1 MLICLEILRS
11 MSAVTTPTIKIEPLR
26 RLFQPGNG
34 VAPPFLAG
42 REDVKSIFQDLSESL
57 AEGWKI
63 NRDVILFG
71 PRGNGKTVLLDEC
84 RRALKGRDVDL
95 VNTTSAEIPTMAGL
109 VSLLTAGGEPEAPSR
124 LPGVNELHRVEQA
137 GVGRSIAHMTM
148 RRVDNVE
155 AAARLKLHL
164 LRRVEKRPL
173 AVLLDEAHVLPPDV
187 GRYLLNLSQSLR
199 REGCPFA
206 LVMAGTP
213 GLEAHLAGMEA
224 SFWERSEIVPVGR
237 LSFAAAREAFVKP
250 LESRGIGMAAEALDA
265 AVEMSRQYPYF
276 IQLWGEALCLR
287 LEATS
292 AARVTMETFRG
303 AEEGVEEKQIRFYRR
318 RFGEIRRAGLLSAAL
333 SVGHAFT
340 NETALPRDALER
352 KLASDLSLPGDQACE
367 EIGKLIEVGYIWE
380 PEGYG
385 DAAPGIPSLMT
396 HIAEED
402 AQRVHGDPLKPPKGP
417 LFTP

>member
-1 MLICLEILRS
+1 
-11 MSAVTTPTIKIEPLR
+11 MSAVTKTPRKAEPLR

-34 VAPPFLAG
+34 VAPPYLAG
-42 REDVKSIFQDLSESL
+42 REDVKSIFQNLSESL

-84 RRALKGRDVDL
+84 RRALKARGVEL
-95 VNTTSAEIPTMAGL
+95 VNTTSAEIQTMAGL
-109 VSLLTAGGEPEAPSR
+109 ISLLTAGGEPEGPSR
-124 LPGVNELHRVEQA
+124 LPGVSEFHRVDEA

-148 RRVDNVE
+148 RRVDDVE

-164 LRRVEKRPL
+164 LRRVERQPL

-224 SFWERSEIVPVGR
+224 SFWERSEIVPVGQ
-237 LSFAAAREAFVKP
+237 LTVAAAREAFTKP
-250 LESRGIGMAAEALDA
+250 FDSRGIGMDTEALDA
-265 AVEMSRQYPYF
+265 AVERSQQYPYF

-287 LEATS
+287 LEAAS

-303 AEEGVEEKQIRFYRR
+303 AEGGVEEKQIRFYRR
-318 RFGEIRRAGLLSAAL
+318 RFGEIKRAGLLNAAL
-333 SVGHAFT
+333 SVGDAFT
-340 NETALPRDALER
+340 NEALLPRDALER
-352 KLASDLSLPGDQACE
+352 RLESDLSLPEEQASA

-385 DAAPGIPSLMT
+385 DAAPGIPSLMR
-396 HIAEED
+396 HIFD
-402 AQRVHGDPLKPPKGP
+402 SGTDG
-417 LFTP
+417 